1 MTNLGRSKVFVAKPV
16 SNKVIEYISKYC
28 DCEMWDS
35 EKGIP
40 RDVLLEKMKDVDG
53 LITSGIK
60 VDEKFLNSSPKLKV
74 ISNMAVG
81 YDNFD
86 IDVMKKRNIVGTN
99 TPNVLDDSVAD
110 LIFALV
116 LSSAR
121 RVVEMDR
128 YVRKDKWRASDE
140 KELFGIDVHH
150 KTMGIIG
157 MGRIGEAVAKRARL
171 GFDMDVLYYN
181 RHRKPK
187 VEESLDIKYAGF
199 ETILKK
205 SDFVI
210 LMTPLTKETYR
221 IMDHHEFEMMK
232 STAIFINASRGQT
245 VNEMALIGSLKN
257 GDIRAAGLDVFEH
270 EPIKKDNPLLE
281 MENVVLL
288 PHLGSATEKTRF
300 DMAMMAAESTVKVL
314 QGQKCEYIVPELK
327 EKTESD
333 REAVDK

>member
-1 MTNLGRSKVFVAKPV
+1 MTILGRSKVFVAKPV
-16 SNKVIEYISKYC
+16 SEKVIEYISKYC
-28 DCEMWDS
+28 DCEMWDN

-40 RDVLLEKMKDVDG
+40 GDVLLEKMKDVDG

-60 VDEKFLNSSPKLKV
+60 VDEEFLNGSPKLKV
-74 ISNMAVG
+74 VSNMAVG
-81 YDNFD
+81 YNNFD

-99 TPNVLDDSVAD
+99 TPYVLNDSVAD

-128 YVRKDKWRASDE
+128 YVRANKWKASDE

-181 RHRKPK
+181 RHRKLK

-205 SDFVI
+205 SDFVV
-210 LMTPLTKETYR
+210 LMTPLTKDTYR
-221 IMDHHEFEMMK
+221 LMDHHEFEMMK

-245 VNEMALIGSLKN
+245 VNEMALIGALKN

-270 EPIKKDNPLLE
+270 EPIKKDNPLLD

-300 DMAMMAAESTVKVL
+300 DMAMMAAESMVKVL
-314 QGQKCEYIVPELK
+314 QGEEVQNIVPELK
-327 EKTESD
+327 
-333 REAVDK
+333 